1 MNYACISGRS
11 FITRKDLTQKKCLSQ
26 EAKSRKTFIRS
37 HRFSLNVNPSTH
49 QAEVTITE
57 E

>member
-37 HRFSLNVNPSTH
+37 HSFSLNVNPSTH